1 MKVNLDE
8 NGYVREWALV
18 GDNGGI
24 DVPEPEDIEEFLYL
38 GGNEQS
44 THEYVSKLLG
54 KETIDMNT
62 YGQSRGRNGSYS
74 TNWQITGRELMT
86 PDEVR
91 MLDNKYALLF
101 IRGERPIMDLKY
113 DILKHPNVAMTT
125 DGKAEAYEHIRP
137 NRSVA
142 SVQFDPELLKLKAPT
157 TKYADEDSDFAIL
170 TEEEIEELL
179 KENMEENNHEESVSQ
194 KFKHI

>member
-1 MKVNLDE
+1 
-8 NGYVREWALV
+8 
-18 GDNGGI
+18 
-24 DVPEPEDIEEFLYL
+24 
-38 GGNEQS
+38 
-44 THEYVSKLLG
+44 
-54 KETIDMNT
+54 
-62 YGQSRGRNGSYS
+62 
-74 TNWQITGRELMT
+74 MT

-125 DGKAEAYEHIRP
+125 DGKAKAYEHIRP